1 MVGPNRFS
9 GLACVVAA
17 RMTDASDDKRYFL
30 ISYNKAD
37 CAWAEW
43 VGSGDQLATEGI
55 GHGPNTGV
63 QTT

>member
-9 GLACVVAA
+9 GLACVMAA

-37 CAWAEW
+37 LRGLS
-43 VGSGDQLATEGI
+43 GSARATSWQQSPAI
-55 GHGPNTGV
+55 YRLCL
-63 QTT
+63 